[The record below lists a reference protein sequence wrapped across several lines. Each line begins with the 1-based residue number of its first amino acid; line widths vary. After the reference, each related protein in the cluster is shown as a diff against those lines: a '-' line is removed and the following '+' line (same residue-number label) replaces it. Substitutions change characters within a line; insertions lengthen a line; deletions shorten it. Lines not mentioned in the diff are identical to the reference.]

1 MAYLLEALP
10 TKAAIDDAIRGTK
23 DKVLVLRFGRSS
35 DAVCLQMDDI
45 LARCEVELSK
55 MAQVYTVD
63 TDNVDV
69 EIYCQYFDVSLI
81 PSTIFFFNGQHM
93 KVDFGTPDNTK
104 FVGALYTKQDCID
117 LVEVIFR
124 GAMHGKYI
132 VLSPIPHERIPQ
144 YELLYKDF

>member
-1 MAYLLEALP
+1 MAYLLQALP
-10 TKAAIDDAIRGTK
+10 TKAAIDSAIRETK
-23 DKVLVLRFGRSS
+23 DKVLVLRFGRCT

-55 MAQVYTVD
+55 MATIYTVD
-63 TDNVDV
+63 TDTADV

-93 KVDFGTPDNTK
+93 KVDYRTPDHTK
-104 FVGALYTKQDCID
+104 FIGAFREKQDCID

-124 GAMHGKYI
+124 GAMHGNT
-132 VLSPIPHERIPQ
+132 LPHWR
-144 YELLYKDF
+144 LLNGL